1 MISRSALPFS
11 FSDILDRVCQ
21 SVMRLRQHL
30 DARLGGKVF
39 PRAWMPQRAGLDGAS
54 GSNRWQR
61 MFEAYGD
68 WSSLV
73 DHACH
78 GATRSRDRTES
89 SRLFCSVCEENTVHE
104 EFDEFGP
111 GWYAQICR
119 CRRCGQQGM
128 RIWPLACW

>member
-1 MISRSALPFS
+1 MIARSALPFS
-11 FSDILDRVCQ
+11 VGDVLDRVRQ
-21 SVMRLRQHL
+21 TVMKLRQHL
-30 DARLGGKVF
+30 DARPGGKV
-39 PRAWMPQRAGLDGAS
+39 PPLPSKRQRAGLNYRG
-54 GSNRWQR
+54 GSSRWQR
-61 MFEAYGD
+61 IFEAYGD

-78 GATRSRDRTES
+78 GETRSRDQTES
-89 SRLFCSVCEENTVHE
+89 FRRFCHVCDEDTVHE

-119 CRRCGQQGM
+119 CRRCGRQGM

>member
-1 MISRSALPFS
+1 MIARSALPLS
-11 FSDILDRVCQ
+11 VRDILDRVSQ
-21 SVMRLRQHL
+21 GIRRLRQHY
-30 DARLGGKVF
+30 DARLSENVLPF
-39 PRAWMPQRAGLDGAS
+39 ASTLRRAGLDGGS
-54 GSNRWQR
+54 GSSRWQR
-61 MFEAYGD
+61 IFEAYGD

-78 GATRSRDRTES
+78 GETRSRDQTES
-89 SRLFCSVCEENTVHE
+89 YRRFCHVCEENTVHE

-111 GWYAQICR
+111 GWYAQICQ